1 MTVVHQCRTLFGM
14 LGDSPSL
21 SGAMM
26 EPLRVV
32 ILPQQVRRVTIAPMV
47 TGKQSAASHKRSF
60 LGEPQIG
67 SDYVLKL
74 AMRLPRTQ
82 S

>member
-1 MTVVHQCRTLFGM
+1 VSR
-14 LGDSPSL
+14 
-21 SGAMM
+21 
-26 EPLRVV
+26 

-60 LGEPQIG
+60 SGEPQIS
-67 SDYVLKL
+67 SDCVLKP
-74 AMRLPRTQ
+74 AVQRPRTQ